1 MLNLIACKEGKH
13 VELIEVLDKL
23 PVDCLLGRSSFG
35 KTLSRQNILEQ
46 WEENVS
52 AADAGGQEAFVV
64 TGRQRALEETHLRAD
79 ELIDRESSKA
89 VKSLS
94 KKRRNVR
101 V

>member
-1 MLNLIACKEGKH
+1 M
-13 VELIEVLDKL
+13 
-23 PVDCLLGRSSFG
+23 
-35 KTLSRQNILEQ
+35 EQ

-101 V
+101 VQRKEICKLSLRERYRKRKVRRISRMVLW